1 MEKKRTVQSAFFNL
15 RVVIG
20 LLITL
25 TGVFLGLQGCG
36 PFVPAASITP
46 AQQSHTYT
54 NLIDPLVPAGFDCS
68 KIHELGV
75 DKQESLRAGAIMI
88 FCGEAQGGELGKPP
102 SSSAFSKLVQKLIA
116 PMVYGGTDV
125 DLITGDKSFP
135 NITQSE
141 TFTTANPDNPDQIVV
156 GYTDTRGAAAMPP
169 NGSGASVSTDGGNT
183 FTRLTT
189 ADGQSPFSNT
199 LGDPVTLFNKPSQ
212 TWFAIF
218 LDVGCGGQGVG
229 GYKSTTPSDPNR
241 WTHFCVHNTSA
252 DDRES
257 GWADNNTSS
266 PSFGHMYVSWNDF
279 NVVGVALFVR

>member
-1 MEKKRTVQSAFFNL
+1 MEKKRTAQSAFFNL
-15 RVVIG
+15 RVLIG

-25 TGVFLGLQGCG
+25 TGVCLGLQGYG

-141 TFTTANPDNPDQIVV
+141 TFTTANPDNPDQSSSA
-156 GYTDTRGAAAMPP
+156 TPTHEALRPRPP
-169 NGSGASVSTDGGNT
+169 TVLAH
-183 FTRLTT
+183 
-189 ADGQSPFSNT
+189 Q
-199 LGDPVTLFNKPSQ
+199 
-212 TWFAIF
+212 
-218 LDVGCGGQGVG
+218 
-229 GYKSTTPSDPNR
+229 
-241 WTHFCVHNTSA
+241 
-252 DDRES
+252 
-257 GWADNNTSS
+257 
-266 PSFGHMYVSWNDF
+266 
-279 NVVGVALFVR
+279 